1 MMDLRKMTRK
11 FLMGEGKGPDW
22 KAYLQSIE
30 EALGSIRIR
39 SQRDN
44 RRVELA
50 KHNLKEI
57 KRYMRKMEEQVF
69 TLEEQLKILEEKNEK
84 TNLKAEKKRKK

>member
-1 MMDLRKMTRK
+1 MIDLRKMTRV
-11 FLMGEGKGPDW
+11 FLLGEGNKPDW

-39 SQRDN
+39 TQKDS
-44 RRVELA
+44 RRVDLA

-57 KRYMRKMEEQVF
+57 KRYMRRMEEQVT
-69 TLEEQLKILEEKNEK
+69 TLEEQLKVLEEQAV
-84 TNLKAEKKRKK
+84 KAKPVKRKK

>member
-1 MMDLRKMTRK
+1 MIDLRKMTRE
-11 FLMGEGKGPDW
+11 FLLGEGKRPDW

-39 SQRDN
+39 SQRDS

-57 KRYMRKMEEQVF
+57 RRYMRKMEEQVT
-69 TLEEQLKILEEKNEK
+69 TLEERLKVLEEEK
-84 TNLKAEKKRKK
+84 TVKRKR

>member
-1 MMDLRKMTRK
+1 MIDLRKMTRE
-11 FLMGEGKGPDW
+11 FLLDENKRPDW

-39 SQRDN
+39 SQRDS

-50 KHNLKEI
+50 RHNLKEI
-57 KRYMRKMEEQVF
+57 RRYMRRMEEQVT
-69 TLEEQLKILEEKNEK
+69 TLEEQLKVLEEQS
-84 TNLKAEKKRKK
+84 AKKRKK

>member
-1 MMDLRKMTRK
+1 MIDLRKMTRE
-11 FLMGEGKGPDW
+11 FLLGEGKKPDW

-39 SQRDN
+39 TQKDG

-57 KRYMRKMEEQVF
+57 KRYMRRMEEQVT
-69 TLEEQLKILEEKNEK
+69 TLEEQLKVLEEQSSKPV
-84 TNLKAEKKRKK
+84 KRKK

>member
-1 MMDLRKMTRK
+1 MIDLRKLTRE
-11 FLMGEGKGPDW
+11 FLLGEGKKPDW
-22 KAYLQSIE
+22 KAYLQSID

-39 SQRDN
+39 TQKDS

-57 KRYMRKMEEQVF
+57 KRYMRRMEEQVT
-69 TLEEQLKILEEKNEK
+69 TLEEQLKVLEEQSTKKSE
-84 TNLKAEKKRKK
+84 KRKK

>member
-1 MMDLRKMTRK
+1 
-11 FLMGEGKGPDW
+11 MGEGKGPDW

-39 SQRDN
+39 SQRDS

-57 KRYMRKMEEQVF
+57 KRYMRKMEEQVV
-69 TLEEQLKILEEKNEK
+69 TLEEQLKILEEKSEK

>member
-1 MMDLRKMTRK
+1 MIDLRKMTRE
-11 FLMGEGKGPDW
+11 FLLGENKRPDW
-22 KAYLQSIE
+22 KAYLQSID

-39 SQRDN
+39 SQRDS

-57 KRYMRKMEEQVF
+57 RRYMRRMEEQVT
-69 TLEEQLKILEEKNEK
+69 TLEEQLKVLEEQS
-84 TNLKAEKKRKK
+84 EKKRKK

>member
-1 MMDLRKMTRK
+1 MIDLRKMTRE
-11 FLMGEGKGPDW
+11 FLLGEGKRPDW

-39 SQRDN
+39 SQRDS

-57 KRYMRKMEEQVF
+57 KRYMRKMEEQVI
-69 TLEEQLKILEEKNEK
+69 TLEERLKVLEEEK
-84 TNLKAEKKRKK
+84 TVKRKR

>member
-1 MMDLRKMTRK
+1 MIDLRKMTRE
-11 FLMGEGKGPDW
+11 FLLGEGNKPDW

-39 SQRDN
+39 TQKDG

-57 KRYMRKMEEQVF
+57 RRYMRRMEEQVT
-69 TLEEQLKILEEKNEK
+69 TLEEQLKVLEEQSTTKPV
-84 TNLKAEKKRKK
+84 KRKK

>member
-1 MMDLRKMTRK
+1 MIDLRKMTRE
-11 FLMGEGKGPDW
+11 FLLGEGKKPDW
-22 KAYLQSIE
+22 KAYLQSID

-39 SQRDN
+39 TQKDS

-57 KRYMRKMEEQVF
+57 RRYMRRMEEQVT
-69 TLEEQLKILEEKNEK
+69 TLEEQLKVLEEQSTTKSE
-84 TNLKAEKKRKK
+84 KRKK

>member
-1 MMDLRKMTRK
+1 
-11 FLMGEGKGPDW
+11 MGEGKGPDW

-39 SQRDN
+39 SQRDS

-57 KRYMRKMEEQVF
+57 KRYMRKMEEQVV
-69 TLEEQLKILEEKNEK
+69 TLEEQLKIQEEINEK